1 MDFRSI
7 GRFILHAN
15 YYRIFTWKGYE
26 GKDLEHT
33 DPLYLNAQG
42 DKSNAE
48 LLELSSMWEFDL
60 RGPLSISWGASY
72 FVRQTRYAYHDNV
85 NARTFET
92 RLGLTWHI

>member
-1 MDFRSI
+1 
-7 GRFILHAN
+7 
-15 YYRIFTWKGYE
+15 
-26 GKDLEHT
+26 
-33 DPLYLNAQG
+33 
-42 DKSNAE
+42 
-48 LLELSSMWEFDL
+48 MWEFDL